1 MNSPLSILRKHRVKI
16 SGLTSDS
23 RKVSKG
29 DLFLAYAGVSH
40 DGRAFIP
47 QAIAQGASAVAWEA
61 DGFTWNADWQVPNIG
76 VPGLRK
82 LAGNIADEFYGH
94 PSQKLWMIGIT
105 GTNGKT
111 SCSHWLA
118 QALNALGR
126 KTAVVGT
133 LGNGFPGALSAAINT
148 TPDPIV
154 LHGMLADYL
163 DEAANTVAM
172 EVSSHGLDQG
182 RLNGVHFNLA
192 VLTNLSRDHLD
203 YHGDMAAYA
212 DAKRKLF
219 DWDGLA
225 CAVLNLDDP
234 FGEAIAVS
242 LRTAGKKVL
251 TYGLVEGDVRG
262 SRLHFDSQGLFMT
275 VETPWGNAEIQ
286 ANVVGRFNAYNVLA
300 VLASLLASDVKL
312 MDAVDAIKHIQ
323 PVSGRMQRYG
333 GGHKPLVVIDYAH
346 TPDAL
351 EKALSALRGQTTTR
365 LICVFGCGGNRDQG
379 KRPLMGEVA
388 SRLAD
393 QVIVTADNPRDE
405 DPAEIIAAIITGI
418 RPGASYQV
426 EARRQIAIHHA
437 IAHAQTGDVV
447 LVAGK
452 GHENYQ
458 EIAGVKYPYSDEA
471 VVRLA
476 LAQYESREGANT

>member
-1 MNSPLSILRKHRVKI
+1 MTTPLSMLRKNGAKI

-23 RKVSKG
+23 RKVGKG
-29 DLFLAYAGVSH
+29 DLFVAYAGESN
-40 DGRAFIP
+40 DGRAFIQ

-61 DGFTWNADWQVPNIG
+61 DGFAWNTDWQVPNIP

-94 PSQKLWMIGIT
+94 PSQKLWMIGVT

-111 SCSHWLA
+111 SCTHWLA

-133 LGNGFPGALSAAINT
+133 LGNGFPGALSPAINT

-154 LHGMLADYL
+154 LHSMLADYL
-163 DEAANTVAM
+163 DEAANAVAM

-203 YHGDMAAYA
+203 YHGDMARYA
-212 DAKRKLF
+212 AAKRQLF
-219 DWDGLA
+219 DWDGLE

-234 FGEAIAVS
+234 FGEAISVS
-242 LRTAGKKVL
+242 LRTAGKKVF
-251 TYGLVEGDVRG
+251 TYGLVEGDIRG
-262 SRLHFDSQGLFMT
+262 SRLHFDHQGLFMM

-286 ANVVGRFNAYNVLA
+286 AAVVGRFNAYNVLT
-300 VLASLLASDVKL
+300 VLTSLLASDVKL
-312 MDAVDAIKHIQ
+312 IDAVNAIKHIQ
-323 PVSGRMQRYG
+323 PVAGRMQRYG

-351 EKALSALRGQTTTR
+351 EKALAALRGQTKGK

-379 KRPLMGEVA
+379 KRPLMGEVS

-393 QVIVTADNPRDE
+393 EVIVTTDNPRDE
-405 DPAEIIAAIITGI
+405 DAAEIIKAIVAGI
-418 RPGASYQV
+418 DRPYQI
-426 EARRQIAIHHA
+426 EAHREIAIHNA
-437 IAHAQTGDVV
+437 IAQAHTGDVV

-452 GHENYQ
+452 GHEDYQ
-458 EIAGVKYPYSDEA
+458 EIAGVKYPFSDEA